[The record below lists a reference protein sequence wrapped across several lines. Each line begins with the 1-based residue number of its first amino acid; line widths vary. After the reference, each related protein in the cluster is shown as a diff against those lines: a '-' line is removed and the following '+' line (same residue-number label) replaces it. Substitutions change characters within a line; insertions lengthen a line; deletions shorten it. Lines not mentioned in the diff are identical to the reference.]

1 MMQDILNHIPKDLIN
16 LILILVFSLLIG
28 IEQRIHHSEAKAGSR
43 FGTDRTFTLIGILS
57 YVLYILSPK
66 DKIFY
71 ILGFITLSIFL
82 AINYFQ
88 KIQRFKHFGIT
99 SMLIALITYSFT
111 ALIYLFPAWLVLTI
125 FVCILILTEI
135 KEELFSF
142 SQKFGSDEFL
152 TLAKFILISGII
164 LPLLPHTNFIEGIN
178 LSPYQLW
185 LAIVAVSAIS
195 YFSYLLQRFVFP
207 NSGIMLTAILGG
219 LYSSTA
225 TTIILARKS
234 KEQTQDFVI
243 VAAILAATSMMYL
256 RLLLLALIFNKE
268 IALKLF
274 PFFIILAGITAGISY
289 FLQKNKQIS
298 KEEDNVNKHSNPL
311 ELKTAFVFGLL
322 FAFFSVLTDFI
333 MKHYGDAGINYLSL
347 IVGITDIDPFILNLF
362 QNGAE
367 TIGITVIIKASLIA
381 TSGNNFT
388 KMIYALSIGTAR
400 YRKPLILT
408 FSTIIVI
415 GFLMLLFV

>member
-1 MMQDILNHIPKDLIN
+1 MQDILNHIPKDLIN
-16 LILILVFSLLIG
+16 LVLIIVFSLLIG
-28 IEQRIHHSEAKAGSR
+28 IEQRIHHSEAKEGNR

-57 YVLYILSPK
+57 YVLYIISPS
-66 DKIFY
+66 DKLFY
-71 ILGFITLSIFL
+71 ILGFITLSVFL

-111 ALIYLFPAWLVLTI
+111 ALIYLFPIWLVLTI

-142 SQKFGSDEFL
+142 SQKFGNDEFL
-152 TLAKFILISGII
+152 TLAKFIFISGII
-164 LPLLPHTNFIEGIN
+164 LPLLPHTNFIENIK

-207 NSGIMLTAILGG
+207 DSGIMLTAILGG

-256 RLLLLALIFNKE
+256 RLLLLALLFNKE

-274 PFFIILAGITAGISY
+274 PFFIILAFITAGISY
-289 FLQKNKQIS
+289 FLQKNKKMN
-298 KEEDNVNKHSNPL
+298 KEEDTVNKHSNPL

-333 MKHYGDAGINYLSL
+333 LKHYGDTGISYLSL
-347 IVGITDIDPFILNLF
+347 IVGVTDIDPFILNLF

-367 TIGITVIIKASLIA
+367 TIGVSLIIKATLIA
-381 TSGNNFT
+381 TSGNNFI
-388 KMIYALSIGTAR
+388 KMIYALSIGTPR
-400 YRKPLILT
+400 YRKPLILS
-408 FSTIIVI
+408 FSTIIVV
-415 GFLMLLFV
+415 GFLMILFV